1 MITGIVVLLL
11 ARQARIL
18 EFPGFSADIIK
29 RVRTMNIKEGAS
41 ECNTCSHVPDLIG
54 GSYKRL
60 RYMNNMKENTPF
72 KSSQ

>member
-41 ECNTCSHVPDLIG
+41 ECNTVDS
-54 GSYKRL
+54 
-60 RYMNNMKENTPF
+60 RYLELEGTL
-72 KSSQ
+72 